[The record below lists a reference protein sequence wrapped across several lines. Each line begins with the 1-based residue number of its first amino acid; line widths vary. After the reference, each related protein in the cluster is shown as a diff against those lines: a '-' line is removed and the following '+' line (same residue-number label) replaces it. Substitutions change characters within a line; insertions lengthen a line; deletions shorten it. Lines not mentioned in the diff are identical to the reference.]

1 MNSKQ
6 LNIMNNL
13 EQSYKKILEVLS
25 KFFGNK
31 LQNYQ
36 RRTPKMSDLE
46 VVSLALTAE
55 YLSIDSE
62 CQLFRKIPESIKSKI
77 ERSVFNR
84 RRRKL
89 FPYIE
94 QIRTK
99 IAQHFNEFEDVFMV
113 DSMPLKVCENS
124 RANRSHICK
133 EFDYS
138 SPDFG
143 YCASQKLYYYG
154 YKLHAICSLNGIFQ
168 SIDMSPASVHDIRYL
183 NDVKEQLSNCT
194 LIGDKG
200 YLSAEVQIDLFNY
213 ANIQLDTPKRTNQ
226 KDYRPQFRLFRKKR
240 KRIETLFSQLC
251 DQFMIKR
258 NYAKSFE
265 GFKTRIFSKMTYL
278 TLIQYINKFIL
289 NREIHNLKASII

>member
-99 IAQHFNEFEDVFMV
+99 IAQHFNEFEDVFIV
-113 DSMPLKVCENS
+113 DSMSLKVCENS

-200 YLSAEVQIDLFNY
+200 YLSAEVQINLFNY

-226 KDYRPQFRLFRKKR
+226 KDYRPQFKLYSKKR

-265 GFKTRIFSKMTYL
+265 GFKTRIFSKITSL

-289 NREIHNLKASII
+289 YRETHNLKASII

>member
-1 MNSKQ
+1 
-6 LNIMNNL
+6 MNNL

-25 KFFGNK
+25 KFSGKK

-36 RRTPKMSDLE
+36 RR
-46 VVSLALTAE
+46 
-55 YLSIDSE
+55 
-62 CQLFRKIPESIKSKI
+62 
-77 ERSVFNR
+77 
-84 RRRKL
+84 KL
-89 FPYIE
+89 FPYIK

-124 RANRSHICK
+124 RAKRSHICK

-251 DQFMIKR
+251 DQFMIKC
-258 NYAKSFE
+258 NYVKSFK
-265 GFKTRIFSKMTYL
+265 GFKIRIFSKITSL

>member
-1 MNSKQ
+1 
-6 LNIMNNL
+6 MNNL

-94 QIRTK
+94 EIRIK
-99 IAQHFNEFEDVFMV
+99 IAQHFNEFEDVFIV

-200 YLSAEVQIDLFNY
+200 YLSAEVQINLFNY
-213 ANIQLDTPKRTNQ
+213 ANIQLDTPKGTNQ
-226 KDYRPQFRLFRKKR
+226 KDYRPQFKLYSKKR

-265 GFKTRIFSKMTYL
+265 GFKTRIFSKITSL

-289 NREIHNLKASII
+289 YRETHNLKASII